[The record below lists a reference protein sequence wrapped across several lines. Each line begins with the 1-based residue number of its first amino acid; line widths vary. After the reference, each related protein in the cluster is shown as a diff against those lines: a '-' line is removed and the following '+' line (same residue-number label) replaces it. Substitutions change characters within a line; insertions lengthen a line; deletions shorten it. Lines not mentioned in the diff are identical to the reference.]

1 MNNIPGYKVNPIIDE
16 QLRILISRAR
26 QEEEFKE
33 KNEKYLTKSYSAKP
47 IQNEKNSEWLALF
60 KSFFEETVSSSSEEL
75 PSDAYVRISQH
86 VKIPKN
92 FYGMKNPD
100 FKVNKKEARC
110 FFNCHKLK

>member
-1 MNNIPGYKVNPIIDE
+1 MKNIPGYKVNPIIDE

-47 IQNEKNSEWLALF
+47 IKNEKNSEWLALF

-75 PSDAYVRISQH
+75 PSDAYVRIIHH

-100 FKVNKKEARC
+100 FKVKKNKLDV
-110 FFNCHKLK
+110 F